1 MERED
6 RWRLP
11 IGGYHGYW
19 SSRWTCRP
27 RPITT
32 FPSLIGGCHGCRHLA
47 WQYGVGG
54 SAKAATFSLPGYS
67 GFLRQAGPGMGSL
80 SPLSLLWGLLLLQ
93 GVLRPLRGDPGVY
106 GEGMACMAQA
116 EGIWLLKGQTWGS

>member
-1 MERED
+1 
-6 RWRLP
+6 
-11 IGGYHGYW
+11 
-19 SSRWTCRP
+19 
-27 RPITT
+27 
-32 FPSLIGGCHGCRHLA
+32 
-47 WQYGVGG
+47 
-54 SAKAATFSLPGYS
+54 
-67 GFLRQAGPGMGSL
+67 MGSL